1 MVSVDFKH
9 NIYLLT
15 LQDEFALRSHTLA
28 HRATEQGLLTD
39 RLTYKVPGG
48 FHSIAN
54 LSFPF
59 SNIGNE

>member
-1 MVSVDFKH
+1 MFTF
-9 NIYLLT
+9 LLT